1 MEECGMRRKESIQW
15 IGIFLFLSLIS
26 LATVAAAQESKNYFT
41 LEKSI
46 SQALDNSYKIKARNE
61 RIEQANDVMKQA
73 RADFLPKLGTAYSY
87 NRLSEP
93 PISRSSTLLGTPIP
107 LVVGTEDNFRWTWF
121 LRQPIFTGFALIS
134 SFRLSELG
142 IDQSQLEMDLEKLD
156 LVLRVKESY
165 FNILGADKAVE
176 VAQTTVESLT
186 QTVKVARSFFE
197 VGMIPVNDVL
207 RAEVELANAEQSLV
221 RAKNL
226 AQTTRSTFN
235 TVLVRPVTEPVE
247 VEDILVFK
255 PEVGEFDAYVK
266 TAFENRPEIKLL
278 DVSLL
283 QADQQIRLA
292 KSKYYPEIAF
302 TYQYISE
309 GDSASVS
316 GSRYVDANHWE
327 ALIVA
332 NWTFWEWGKTYFAG
346 REKESVRRQLLE
358 TKADV
363 EDGIRLQVKQAML
376 DLDSSAKNIPTTQKG
391 VDAGEENLR
400 VNAERYKAQ
409 VSTITDLLDAQTLLA
424 RSRLDYY
431 RALYDNNQAKARL
444 DRAIG
449 NY

>member
-1 MEECGMRRKESIQW
+1 MEECGMRRKGSIQW

-26 LATVAAAQESKNYFT
+26 LPTVAAAQESKNYFT

-46 SQALDNSYKIKARNE
+46 SQALDSSYKIKARNE
-61 RIEQANDVMKQA
+61 RIEQANDVMKQS
-73 RADFLPKLGTAYSY
+73 RADFLPKLGTTYSY

-93 PISRSSTLLGTPIP
+93 PISRSTTLLGTSIP
-107 LVVGTEDNFRWTWF
+107 LVVGTQDNYQWTWF
-121 LRQPIFTGFALIS
+121 LRQPLFTGFALIS

-156 LVLRVKESY
+156 LVLRVKEAY
-165 FNILGADKAVE
+165 FNILGADKLVE

-207 RAEVELANAEQSLV
+207 KAEVELASAEQSLV
-221 RAKNL
+221 RAKNQ
-226 AQTTRSTFN
+226 AQTTRSIFN
-235 TVLVRPVTEPVE
+235 TVLVRRVTEPVE

-255 PEVGEFDAYVK
+255 PEVGEYDAYVK
-266 TAFENRPEIKLL
+266 LALENRPEIKLL

-283 QADQQIRLA
+283 QADQQVRLA
-292 KSKYYPEIAF
+292 KSKYYPEIGL
-302 TYQYISE
+302 TYQYISQ

-316 GSRYVDANHWE
+316 GSPYVDANNWQVL
-327 ALIVA
+327 AVA
-332 NWTFWEWGKTYFAG
+332 NWTFFEWGKTYYAG
-346 REKESVRRQLLE
+346 KEKESVKRQLQE

-363 EDGIRLQVKQAML
+363 EDGIRLQVKQSIL

-391 VDAGEENLR
+391 IESGEENLR
-400 VNAERYKAQ
+400 VNAERYRAQ

-424 RSRLDYY
+424 RVRLDYY
-431 RALYDNNQAKARL
+431 RALYDHNLAKARL
-444 DRAIG
+444 DRALG

>member
-1 MEECGMRRKESIQW
+1 MEECGMRRKGSIQW
-15 IGIFLFLSLIS
+15 IGILLFLSLIS
-26 LATVAAAQESKNYFT
+26 LPTVAAAQEGRNYFT

-46 SQALDNSYKIKARNE
+46 SQALENSYRIKAKNE

-93 PISRSSTLLGTPIP
+93 PISRSSTLFGTQIP
-107 LVVGTEDNFRWTWF
+107 LIVGTQDNFQWTWF
-121 LRQPIFTGFALIS
+121 LRQPLFTGFALIS

-156 LVLRVKESY
+156 LVLRVKEVY

-266 TAFENRPEIKLL
+266 LALENRPEIKLL

-292 KSKYYPEIAF
+292 KSKYYPEIAL
-302 TYQYISE
+302 TYQYISQ

-316 GSRYVDANHWE
+316 GSPYVDANNWQVL
-327 ALIVA
+327 AVA

>member
-1 MEECGMRRKESIQW
+1 
-15 IGIFLFLSLIS
+15 
-26 LATVAAAQESKNYFT
+26 
-41 LEKSI
+41 
-46 SQALDNSYKIKARNE
+46 
-61 RIEQANDVMKQA
+61 
-73 RADFLPKLGTAYSY
+73 
-87 NRLSEP
+87 
-93 PISRSSTLLGTPIP
+93 
-107 LVVGTEDNFRWTWF
+107 
-121 LRQPIFTGFALIS
+121 
-134 SFRLSELG
+134 
-142 IDQSQLEMDLEKLD
+142 
-156 LVLRVKESY
+156 
-165 FNILGADKAVE
+165 
-176 VAQTTVESLT
+176 
-186 QTVKVARSFFE
+186 
-197 VGMIPVNDVL
+197 MIPINDVL
-207 RAEVELANAEQSLV
+207 RAEVELASAEQSLV

-235 TVLVRPVTEPVE
+235 TVLVRRVTEPVE
-247 VEDILVFK
+247 VEDILIFK
-255 PEVGEFDAYVK
+255 PEVGEYDAYVK
-266 TAFENRPEIKLL
+266 LALENRPEIKLL

-292 KSKYYPEIAF
+292 KSKYYPEIAL
-302 TYQYISE
+302 TYQYISQ

-316 GSRYVDANHWE
+316 GSPYVDANNWQVL
-327 ALIVA
+327 AVA

>member
-1 MEECGMRRKESIQW
+1 MEECGMRRKGSIQW

-26 LATVAAAQESKNYFT
+26 LPTVAAAQESKNYFT

-46 SQALDNSYKIKARNE
+46 SQALDSSYKIKARNE
-61 RIEQANDVMKQA
+61 RIEQANDVMKQS
-73 RADFLPKLGTAYSY
+73 RADFLPKLGTTYSY

-93 PISRSSTLLGTPIP
+93 PISRSTTLLGTSIP
-107 LVVGTEDNFRWTWF
+107 LVVGTQDNYQWTWF
-121 LRQPIFTGFALIS
+121 LRQPLFTGFALIS

-156 LVLRVKESY
+156 LVLRVKEAY
-165 FNILGADKAVE
+165 FNILGADKLVE

-207 RAEVELANAEQSLV
+207 KAEVELASAEQSLV
-221 RAKNL
+221 RAKNQ

-235 TVLVRPVTEPVE
+235 TVLVRRVTEPVE

-255 PEVGEFDAYVK
+255 PEVGEYDAYVK
-266 TAFENRPEIKLL
+266 LALENRPEIKLL

-283 QADQQIRLA
+283 QADQQVRLA
-292 KSKYYPEIAF
+292 KSKYYPEIGL
-302 TYQYISE
+302 TYQYISQ

-316 GSRYVDANHWE
+316 GSPYVDANNWQVL
-327 ALIVA
+327 AVA
-332 NWTFWEWGKTYFAG
+332 NWTFFEWGKTYYAG
-346 REKESVRRQLLE
+346 KEKESVKRQLQE

-363 EDGIRLQVKQAML
+363 EDGIRLQVKQSML

-391 VDAGEENLR
+391 IESGEENLR
-400 VNAERYKAQ
+400 VNAERYRAQ

-424 RSRLDYY
+424 RVRLDYY
-431 RALYDNNQAKARL
+431 RALYDHNLAKARL
-444 DRAIG
+444 DRALG

>member
-1 MEECGMRRKESIQW
+1 MEECGMRRKGSIQW
-15 IGIFLFLSLIS
+15 IGIFLFLSLIP
-26 LATVAAAQESKNYFT
+26 LPTVAAAQESKNYFT

-46 SQALDNSYKIKARNE
+46 SQALDSSYKIKARNE
-61 RIEQANDVMKQA
+61 RIEQANDVMKQS
-73 RADFLPKLGTAYSY
+73 RADFLPKLGTTYSY

-93 PISRSSTLLGTPIP
+93 PISRSTTLLGTSIP
-107 LVVGTEDNFRWTWF
+107 LVVGTQDNYQWTWF
-121 LRQPIFTGFALIS
+121 LRQPLFTGFALIS

-156 LVLRVKESY
+156 LVLRVKEAY
-165 FNILGADKAVE
+165 FNILGADKLVE

-207 RAEVELANAEQSLV
+207 KAEVELASAEQSLV
-221 RAKNL
+221 RAKNQ

-235 TVLVRPVTEPVE
+235 TVLVRRVTEPVE

-255 PEVGEFDAYVK
+255 PEVGEYDAYVK
-266 TAFENRPEIKLL
+266 LALENRPEIKLL

-283 QADQQIRLA
+283 QADQQVRLA
-292 KSKYYPEIAF
+292 KSKYYPEIGL
-302 TYQYISE
+302 TYQYISQ

-316 GSRYVDANHWE
+316 GSPYVDANNWQVL
-327 ALIVA
+327 AVA
-332 NWTFWEWGKTYFAG
+332 NWTFFEWGKTYYAG
-346 REKESVRRQLLE
+346 KEKESVKRQLQE

-363 EDGIRLQVKQAML
+363 EDGIRLQVKQSML

-391 VDAGEENLR
+391 IESGEENLR
-400 VNAERYKAQ
+400 VNAERYRAQ

-424 RSRLDYY
+424 RVRLDYY
-431 RALYDNNQAKARL
+431 RALYDHNLAKARL
-444 DRAIG
+444 DRALG

>member
-1 MEECGMRRKESIQW
+1 MEECGMRRKGSIQW
-15 IGIFLFLSLIS
+15 IGIFLFLSLIP
-26 LATVAAAQESKNYFT
+26 LPTVAAAQESKNYFT

-46 SQALDNSYKIKARNE
+46 SQALDSSYKIKARNE
-61 RIEQANDVMKQA
+61 RIEQANDVMKQS
-73 RADFLPKLGTAYSY
+73 RADFLPKLGTTYSY

-93 PISRSSTLLGTPIP
+93 PISRSTTLLGTSIP
-107 LVVGTEDNFRWTWF
+107 LVVGTQDNYQWTWF
-121 LRQPIFTGFALIS
+121 LRQPLFTGFALIS

-156 LVLRVKESY
+156 LVLRVKEAY
-165 FNILGADKAVE
+165 FNILGADKLVE

-207 RAEVELANAEQSLV
+207 KAEVELASAEQSLV
-221 RAKNL
+221 RAKNQ

-235 TVLVRPVTEPVE
+235 TVLVRRVTEPVE

-255 PEVGEFDAYVK
+255 PEVGEYDAYVK
-266 TAFENRPEIKLL
+266 LALENRPEIKLL

-283 QADQQIRLA
+283 QADQQVRLA
-292 KSKYYPEIAF
+292 KSKYYPEIGL
-302 TYQYISE
+302 TYQYISQ

-316 GSRYVDANHWE
+316 GSPYVDANNWQVL
-327 ALIVA
+327 AVA
-332 NWTFWEWGKTYFAG
+332 NWTFFEWGKTYYAG
-346 REKESVRRQLLE
+346 KEKESVKRQLQE

-363 EDGIRLQVKQAML
+363 EDGIRLQVKQSML

-391 VDAGEENLR
+391 IESGEENLR

-424 RSRLDYY
+424 RARLDYY
-431 RALYDNNQAKARL
+431 RALYDHNQAKARL
-444 DRAIG
+444 DRALG

>member
-1 MEECGMRRKESIQW
+1 
-15 IGIFLFLSLIS
+15 
-26 LATVAAAQESKNYFT
+26 
-41 LEKSI
+41 
-46 SQALDNSYKIKARNE
+46 
-61 RIEQANDVMKQA
+61 
-73 RADFLPKLGTAYSY
+73 
-87 NRLSEP
+87 
-93 PISRSSTLLGTPIP
+93 
-107 LVVGTEDNFRWTWF
+107 
-121 LRQPIFTGFALIS
+121 
-134 SFRLSELG
+134 
-142 IDQSQLEMDLEKLD
+142 
-156 LVLRVKESY
+156 
-165 FNILGADKAVE
+165 
-176 VAQTTVESLT
+176 
-186 QTVKVARSFFE
+186 
-197 VGMIPVNDVL
+197 
-207 RAEVELANAEQSLV
+207 
-221 RAKNL
+221 
-226 AQTTRSTFN
+226 
-235 TVLVRPVTEPVE
+235 
-247 VEDILVFK
+247 
-255 PEVGEFDAYVK
+255 
-266 TAFENRPEIKLL
+266 L

-363 EDGIRLQVKQAML
+363 EDGIRLQVKQSML

>member
-1 MEECGMRRKESIQW
+1 MRRKGSIQW
-15 IGIFLFLSLIS
+15 IGIFLFLGLIS
-26 LATVAAAQESKNYFT
+26 LPTVAAAQESKNYFT

-61 RIEQANDVMKQA
+61 RIEQANAVMKQS

-93 PISRSSTLLGTPIP
+93 PISRTSLFGTSIP
-107 LVVGTEDNFRWTWF
+107 LVVGTEDNYRWTWF

-156 LVLRVKESY
+156 LVLRVKEVY

-207 RAEVELANAEQSLV
+207 RAEVELANAQQSLV

-235 TVLVRPVTEPVE
+235 TVLVRPVNSPVE

-346 REKESVRRQLLE
+346 REKESLKRQLTE

-363 EDGIRLQVKQAML
+363 EDGIRLQVKQSML

-391 VDAGEENLR
+391 IESGEENLR

-424 RSRLDYY
+424 RVRLDYY
-431 RALYDNNQAKARL
+431 RALYDHNLAKARL

-449 NY
+449 NH

>member
-1 MEECGMRRKESIQW
+1 MRHKGSIQW
-15 IGIFLFLSLIS
+15 IGIFLFFGLIS
-26 LATVAAAQESKNYFT
+26 LPAAAAAQERRNYFT

-46 SQALDNSYKIKARNE
+46 SQALENSYKIRARSE
-61 RIEQANDVMKQA
+61 RIEQANDVMKQS

-107 LVVGTEDNFRWTWF
+107 LVVGTQDNFRWTWF
-121 LRQPIFTGFALIS
+121 LRQPIFTGFALLS
-134 SFRLSELG
+134 SYRLAELG

-156 LVLRVKESY
+156 LVLRVKETY
-165 FNILGADKAVE
+165 YNILGADKAVE

-207 RAEVELANAEQSLV
+207 KADVELASAEQSLV
-221 RAKNL
+221 RARNL

-235 TVLVRPVTEPVE
+235 TVLVRPVNSPVE
-247 VEDILVFK
+247 VEDILVYK
-255 PEVGEFDAYVK
+255 PEVGEYEDYVK
-266 TAFENRPEIKLL
+266 LALERRPEIKIL
-278 DVSLL
+278 DVNIL
-283 QADQQIRLA
+283 QTDQQIRLA
-292 KSKYYPEIAF
+292 KSKYYPEISL

-309 GDSASVS
+309 GDTAAVS
-316 GSRYVDANHWE
+316 GSPYVDANRWE
-327 ALIVA
+327 VLAVA
-332 NWTFWEWGKTYFAG
+332 NWTFWEWGKTYYAG
-346 REKESVRRQLLE
+346 KEKESVKRQLIE

-363 EDGIRLQVKQAML
+363 EDGIRLQVKQSTL

-391 VDAGEENLR
+391 VESGEENLR

-424 RSRLDYY
+424 RARLDYY
-431 RALYDNNQAKARL
+431 RALYDHNLAKARL
-444 DRAIG
+444 ERALG

>member
-1 MEECGMRRKESIQW
+1 MEECGMRRKGSIQW
-15 IGIFLFLSLIS
+15 IGIFLFLSLIP
-26 LATVAAAQESKNYFT
+26 LPTVAAAQESKNYFT

-46 SQALDNSYKIKARNE
+46 SQALDSSYKIKARNE
-61 RIEQANDVMKQA
+61 RIEQANDVMKQS
-73 RADFLPKLGTAYSY
+73 RADFLPKLGTTYSY

-93 PISRSSTLLGTPIP
+93 PISRSTTLLGTSIP
-107 LVVGTEDNFRWTWF
+107 LVVGTQDNYQWTWF
-121 LRQPIFTGFALIS
+121 LRQPLFTGFALIS

-156 LVLRVKESY
+156 LVLRVKEAY
-165 FNILGADKAVE
+165 FNILGADKLVE

-207 RAEVELANAEQSLV
+207 KAEVELASAEQSLV
-221 RAKNL
+221 RAKNQ
-226 AQTTRSTFN
+226 AQTTRSIFN
-235 TVLVRPVTEPVE
+235 TVLVRRVTEPVE

-255 PEVGEFDAYVK
+255 PEVGEYDAYVK
-266 TAFENRPEIKLL
+266 LALENRPEIKLL

-283 QADQQIRLA
+283 QADQQVRLA
-292 KSKYYPEIAF
+292 KSKYYPEIGL
-302 TYQYISE
+302 TYQYISQ

-316 GSRYVDANHWE
+316 GSPYVDANNWQVL
-327 ALIVA
+327 AVA
-332 NWTFWEWGKTYFAG
+332 NWTFFEWGKTYYAG
-346 REKESVRRQLLE
+346 KEKESVKRQLQE

-363 EDGIRLQVKQAML
+363 EDGIRLQVKQSML

-391 VDAGEENLR
+391 IESGEENLR
-400 VNAERYKAQ
+400 VNAERYRAQ

-424 RSRLDYY
+424 RVRLDYY
-431 RALYDNNQAKARL
+431 RALYDHNLAKARL
-444 DRAIG
+444 DRALG